1 MCFIL
6 AVRLQP
12 LYYVVE
18 ISEPFKYALEE
29 LFGTRKKLFDAYKQ
43 EIHDRKLDVRIADV
57 DITDE
62 CLLAKFQNLNKY
74 KKNDTKMAI

>member
-18 ISEPFKYALEE
+18 ISEPLKYALEE

-74 KKNDTKMAI
+74 KKNDTKIAI